1 MRFIELHVIG
11 EPRLINIEAIS
22 EVAPNGMNTV
32 LYICNSH
39 TGSIY
44 DECYDNVLKKIKE
57 AEDIK

>member
-1 MRFIELHVIG
+1 
-11 EPRLINIEAIS
+11 
-22 EVAPNGMNTV
+22 MNTV

-57 AEDIK
+57 TEDIK